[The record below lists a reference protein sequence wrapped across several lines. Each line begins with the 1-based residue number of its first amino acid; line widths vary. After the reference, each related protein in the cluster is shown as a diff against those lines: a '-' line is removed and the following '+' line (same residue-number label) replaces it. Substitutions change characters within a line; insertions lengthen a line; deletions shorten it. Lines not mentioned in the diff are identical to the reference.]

1 MRRLGLTIA
10 ATLLAAG
17 LAACGKSDT
26 NKAGEG
32 AAATASN
39 QPGTSGA
46 TEPADLT
53 EDEKKA
59 LLASFPAPYNAAD
72 LSNGETNFGLC
83 RSCHT
88 INAGGPNMTG
98 PNLHGVFGKT
108 AGTNNKDFKYSDVLK
123 GAGFQWDLPH
133 LDQWLADPKAFLPG
147 TKMTFAGLKDAEDR
161 RDVVA
166 YVAMETGY
174 RPK

>member
-10 ATLLAAG
+10 AAVLAAG
-17 LAACGKSDT
+17 LGGCGKSDA

-32 AAATASN
+32 AAATASS
-39 QPGTSGA
+39 QPGGSAA
-46 TEPADLT
+46 TEPAALS

-72 LSNGETNFGLC
+72 ISNGETQFGLC

-88 INAGGPNMTG
+88 INAGGTNMTG
-98 PNLHGVFGKT
+98 PNLHGVFGKK
-108 AGTNNKDFKYSDVLK
+108 AGANNPDYKYSDAIK
-123 GAGFQWDLPH
+123 AATFTWDLPH
-133 LDQWLADPKAFLPG
+133 LDQWLADPKGFLPG
-147 TKMTFAGLKDAEDR
+147 TKMTFAGVKDANDR
-161 RDVVA
+161 RDLVA

-174 RPK
+174 KPK

>member
-10 ATLLAAG
+10 AAVLAAG
-17 LAACGKSDT
+17 LAGCGKSDA

-32 AAATASN
+32 AAATSSG
-39 QPGTSGA
+39 QPGTSAA
-46 TEPADLT
+46 TEPAMT
-53 EDEKKA
+53 EDQKKA

-98 PNLHGVFGKT
+98 PNLHGVFGTK
-108 AGTNNKDFKYSDVLK
+108 AGTNNKDYKYSDVLK
-123 GAGFQWDLPH
+123 GAGFHWDLTH
-133 LDQWLADPKAFLPG
+133 LDQWLADPKAYLKG
-147 TKMTFAGLKDAEDR
+147 TKMTFAGIKDAEDR

-174 RPK
+174 RPE